1 VRLLSS
7 TPSAIALATLLG
19 AGAIATSGSAAG
31 QDAIGAVAAQYS
43 GGVSI
48 SPGIFEHLAT
58 RGKLGVVQV
67 SNTTHGSMSVRIAL
81 RPWLQ
86 ARSGEV
92 SPNRHASLGAVGLT
106 PSSFTLGAGATQSV
120 RLSLSST
127 PAQRS
132 LYGGLE
138 LIALPSSRVK
148 QGINVGYRVVSSL
161 RLDPPKGEQRFH
173 ATAGG
178 LVEQG
183 AIGHGTLL
191 LPVSNTGNTIAPIG
205 GSVSIS
211 GSGHSLRST
220 AREKVIVPGQTV
232 NVPLTELP
240 GSLPR
245 GSYTVSVRLTQGG
258 HGIGTVT
265 RTIKLR

>member
-1 VRLLSS
+1 
-7 TPSAIALATLLG
+7 
-19 AGAIATSGSAAG
+19 
-31 QDAIGAVAAQYS
+31 
-43 GGVSI
+43 
-48 SPGIFEHLAT
+48 
-58 RGKLGVVQV
+58 
-67 SNTTHGSMSVRIAL
+67 MSVRIAL

-92 SPNRHASLGAVGLT
+92 SPNRHSSLGAVGLS

-120 RLSLSST
+120 HLSLSST
-127 PAQRS
+127 PAQHS

-138 LIALPSSRVK
+138 LIALPSTRVK

-173 ATAGG
+173 ATVGG